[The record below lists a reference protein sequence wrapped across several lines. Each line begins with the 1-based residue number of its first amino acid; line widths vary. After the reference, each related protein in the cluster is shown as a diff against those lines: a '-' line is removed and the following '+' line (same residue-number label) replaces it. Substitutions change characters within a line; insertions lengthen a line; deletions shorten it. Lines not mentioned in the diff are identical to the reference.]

1 MKTSHWRALAGVMA
15 LGLAA
20 VSHAAQAA
28 PPSARCAG
36 ARDLR
41 IVNGRIHTMDAHD
54 RVLSVVTIRQGRFI
68 AGAEVGPC
76 TRVVDVKGR
85 TVVPGL
91 IDNHNHFVLLGNR
104 PGHDARLESA
114 ASIAEVKAVIAA
126 RGATVPAGGWITAMG
141 GWTPGQLAE
150 NRMPTLAE
158 LDAAA
163 PRHPVLV
170 FTSFT
175 GPAAA
180 NSLGKAFFAAHGV
193 VVGADGSLAAGPPS
207 MAALNALRAIQTFED
222 KKQGAL
228 DAMAYSA
235 SVGVTTNV
243 DMGEFVEPGTAHTDS
258 SFAFDTLASGD
269 PFAMYEPSLALERE
283 GRLTTRLR
291 IFFLTMDQAADAP
304 LTTQRVLNAFDR
316 FGDDMMRVSGIGEF
330 ATSWPFLFG
339 GGCPANY
346 VAALSIVAERGW
358 SFQQHSLSAAED
370 DCILKTYA
378 AVNAKTPIASLRW
391 SMAHVPKMTEAN
403 LAAAKRLDV
412 GMAVHPYE
420 YLSNAATPD
429 AGPPLRT
436 ILASGVHVGAG
447 SDSAQIST
455 LNPWNM
461 IYYMVTG
468 KNAGGHLV
476 NAGQQITRQQAM
488 RLYTADN
495 GWFFREED
503 KLGSIEPGKLGDLV
517 VLSADYFDAKRLPD
531 AELRKLHAVLT
542 VVDGKVI
549 YDTLY

>member
-1 MKTSHWRALAGVMA
+1 MKPNHWRLLIGMAALSLTAM
-15 LGLAA
+15 
-20 VSHAAQAA
+20 A
-28 PPSARCAG
+28 PPALSASPARCAG

-41 IVNGRIHTMDAHD
+41 IVNGRIHTMDARD
-54 RVLSVVTIRQGRFI
+54 SVISSVTIREGRFV
-68 AGAEVGPC
+68 ADADTGPC
-76 TRVVDVKGR
+76 TRIVDVKGR

-91 IDNHNHFVLLGNR
+91 IDNHNHFVLLGLR
-104 PGHDARLESA
+104 PGHDTRLESA
-114 ASIAEVKAVIAA
+114 ASIADVKAIIASRA
-126 RGATVPAGGWITAMG
+126 STVPAGAWITSLG

-175 GPAAA
+175 GPSAA
-180 NSLGKAFFAAHGV
+180 NSLGKAFFTDHGV
-193 VVGADGSLAAGPPS
+193 AVGADGSIAAGPPS
-207 MAALNALRAIQTFED
+207 MGALNALRAIQTFED
-222 KKQGAL
+222 KKQGVL

-243 DMGEFVEPGTAHTDS
+243 DMGEFIEPGTAHVDDS
-258 SFAFDTLASGD
+258 FTFDTLASGD
-269 PFAMYEPSLALERE
+269 PFAMYEPSLALSRE
-283 GRLTTRLR
+283 GRLSTRLR
-291 IFFLTMDQAADAP
+291 IFFLMMDQRPDVP
-304 LTTQRVLNAFDR
+304 MTTQRVLNAFDR
-316 FGDDMMRVSGIGEF
+316 FGDDMLRVSGVGEF

-346 VAALSIVAERGW
+346 EAALDIVAERGW
-358 SFQQHSLSAAED
+358 AFQQHSLSSAED
-370 DCILKTYA
+370 DCILKTYE
-378 AVNAKTPIASLRW
+378 AVNAKTPISGLRW
-391 SMAHVPKMTEAN
+391 SMAHVPHITEAN
-403 LAAAKRLDV
+403 LETAKRLNV

-420 YLSNAATPD
+420 YLSNAATPG

-468 KNAGGHLV
+468 NNAGGHLV
-476 NAGQQITRQQAM
+476 NDGQQISREQAI
-488 RLYTADN
+488 RLYTAEN
-495 GWFFREED
+495 GWFFNEED
-503 KLGSIEPGKLGDLV
+503 RLGSIEPGKLGDLV
-517 VLSADYFDAKRLPD
+517 VLSDDYFDPKRVPD
-531 AELRKLHAVLT
+531 SELRKLHSVLT

-549 YDTLY
+549 YDAMH

>member
-1 MKTSHWRALAGVMA
+1 MRTKHEAALIGIIALSLSALAPQA
-15 LGLAA
+15 LAA
-20 VSHAAQAA
+20 
-28 PPSARCAG
+28 PSDRCVG
-36 ARDLR
+36 TRDLR

-54 RVLSVVTIRQGRFI
+54 TVVSSASIRQGRFV
-68 AGAEVGPC
+68 ADAEIGPC
-76 TRVVDVKGR
+76 TRTIDVKGR

-91 IDNHNHFVLLGNR
+91 IDNHNHIILLGLR
-104 PGHDARLESA
+104 PGHDARLETA
-114 ASIAEVKAVIAA
+114 ASIAKVKAVIAA
-126 RGATVPAGGWITAMG
+126 RAATVAAGSWITAMG

-150 NRMPTLAE
+150 NRMPSLAE

-175 GPAAA
+175 GPSAT
-180 NSLGKAFFAAHGV
+180 NSLGRAFFAAHGV
-193 VVGADGSLAAGPPS
+193 AVGADGAIAAGSPS
-207 MAALNALRAIQTFED
+207 MGALNALRAIQTFED

-243 DMGEFVEPGTAHTDS
+243 DMGEFVEPGRAHVDG
-258 SFAFDTLASGD
+258 SFTFDTLASGD

-291 IFFLTMDQAADAP
+291 IFFLSMDQGADVP
-304 LTTQRVLNAFDR
+304 LVTQRVLNAFDR

-330 ATSWPFLFG
+330 ATSWPFLTG

-346 VAALSIVAERGW
+346 EVALSIVAQRGW
-358 SFQQHSLSAAED
+358 TFQQHSLSAAED
-370 DCILKTYA
+370 DCIVKTFT
-378 AVNAKTPIASLRW
+378 AVNAKTPIAPLRW
-391 SMAHVPKMTEAN
+391 SMAHVPKITEAN
-403 LAAAKRLDV
+403 IAAAKALNV

-420 YLSNAATPD
+420 YLSNAATPG

-436 ILASGVHVGAG
+436 ILASGIHAGAG

-476 NAGQQITRQQAM
+476 NDGQQITREQAM

-495 GWFFREED
+495 GWFFKEED

-517 VLSADYFDAKRLPD
+517 VLSADYFDPRRIPD
-531 AELRKLHAVLT
+531 TELRALHSVLT

-549 YDTLY
+549 FDAMH

>member
-1 MKTSHWRALAGVMA
+1 MNKLSMIMAGAAALALAG
-15 LGLAA
+15 
-20 VSHAAQAA
+20 HAAAA
-28 PPSARCAG
+28 DRCAG

-41 IVNGRIHTMDAHD
+41 IVNGRIHTMDAKD
-54 RVLSVVTIRQGRFI
+54 SVVASATIHEGRFV
-68 AGAEVGPC
+68 ADGQAGPC
-76 TRVVDVKGR
+76 TRTIDVKGR

-91 IDNHNHFVLLGNR
+91 IDNHNHFVLLGER

-114 ASIAEVKAVIAA
+114 TTIAEVKTAIAA
-126 RGATVPAGGWITAMG
+126 RAAGLPAGQWITSMG
-141 GWTPGQLAE
+141 GWTPGQLTE

-158 LDAAA
+158 LDAATA
-163 PRHPVLV
+163 GHPVLV

-175 GPAAA
+175 GPAAT
-180 NSLGKAFFAAHGV
+180 NSLGKAFFAGKGIA
-193 VVGADGSLAAGPPS
+193 VGADGSLAAGPPS

-222 KKQGAL
+222 RKQGVL

-243 DMGEFVEPGTAHTDS
+243 DMGEFVEPGTAHMDN
-258 SFAFDTLASGD
+258 SFMFDTLASGD
-269 PFAMYEPSLALERE
+269 PFAMYEPSLALERQ

-291 IFFLTMDQAADAP
+291 VFFLMMDQGADAP
-304 LTTQRVLNAFDR
+304 MTTQRVLNAFDR

-330 ATSWPFLFG
+330 ATAWPFLFG

-346 VAALSIVAERGW
+346 ETALSIIAQRGW
-358 SFQQHSLSAAED
+358 TFQQHSLSAPED
-370 DCILKTYA
+370 DCILKTFA
-378 AVNAKTPIASLRW
+378 AVNAKTSIAGLRW
-391 SMAHVPKMTEAN
+391 SAAHVPHITEAN
-403 LAAAKRLDV
+403 LKAAKALNV

-420 YLSNAATPD
+420 YLSNTDAPG

-468 KNAGGHLV
+468 RNAGGHLV
-476 NAGQQITRQQAM
+476 NDGQQISRQQAI
-488 RLYTADN
+488 RLYTAEN

-503 KLGSIEPGKLGDLV
+503 KLGSIEPGKLADLV
-517 VLSADYFDAKRLPD
+517 VLSDDYFDARKVPD
-531 AELRKLHAVLT
+531 SELRKLHSVLT

-549 YDTLY
+549 YDRLH

>member
-1 MKTSHWRALAGVMA
+1 MKTKHWMVLAGAAA
-15 LGLAA
+15 LGMAA
-20 VSHAAQAA
+20 LTPRTEAA
-28 PPSARCAG
+28 SARCAG

-54 RVLSVVTIRQGRFI
+54 TVLSAVTIREGRFV
-68 AGAEVGPC
+68 ANAEAGPC
-76 TRVVDVKGR
+76 ARVIDVKGR
-85 TVVPGL
+85 TVLPGL
-91 IDNHNHFVLLGNR
+91 IDNHNHIVLLGLR
-104 PGHDARLESA
+104 PGHDARLETA
-114 ASIAEVKAVIAA
+114 TSIAEVKAAIAA
-126 RGATVPAGGWITAMG
+126 RVTTVAAGQWITSMG

-150 NRMPTLAE
+150 SRMPTLAE

-163 PRHPVLV
+163 PHNPALV

-180 NSLGKAFFAAHGV
+180 NSLGRAFFAARGV
-193 VVGADGSLAAGPPS
+193 AVGADGSIAAGPPS

-222 KKQGAL
+222 KKQGTL

-235 SVGVTTNV
+235 MVGVTTNV
-243 DMGEFVEPGTAHTDS
+243 DMGEFVEPGTAHVDG
-258 SFAFDTLASGD
+258 SFTFDTLASGD
-269 PFAMYEPSLALERE
+269 PFAMYEPALALERA

-291 IFFLTMDQAADAP
+291 IFFLTMDQSPDVP

-330 ATSWPFLFG
+330 VTSWPFLFG
-339 GGCPANY
+339 GGCPPNY
-346 VAALSIVAERGW
+346 LAALSIVAERGW
-358 SFQQHSLSAAED
+358 TFQQHSLSEKED
-370 DCILKTYA
+370 DCIVKTFQ
-378 AVNAKTPIASLRW
+378 AVNAKTPIAPLRW
-391 SMAHVPKMTEAN
+391 SMAHVPKITEAN
-403 LAAAKRLDV
+403 IEAAKRMNV

-420 YLSNAATPD
+420 YLSDAKTPG

-436 ILASGVHVGAG
+436 ILASGIHVGAG

-468 KNAGGHLV
+468 RNAGGHLV
-476 NAGQQITRQQAM
+476 NDGQQITRAQAI

-495 GWFFREED
+495 GWFFKEED
-503 KLGSIEPGKLGDLV
+503 RLGSIEPGKLGDLV
-517 VLSADYFDAKRLPD
+517 VLSADYFDPKRVPD
-531 AELRKLHAVLT
+531 AELRSLHSVLT

-549 YDTLY
+549 FDALR

>member
-1 MKTSHWRALAGVMA
+1 MKTKPWVILAGMLA
-15 LGLAA
+15 MGLASPA
-20 VSHAAQAA
+20 FSATT
-28 PPSARCAG
+28 ARCAG

-41 IVNGRIHTMDAHD
+41 IVNGRIHTMDVRDTVVSA
-54 RVLSVVTIRQGRFI
+54 VTIRQGRFV
-68 AGAEVGPC
+68 ADAEVGPC
-76 TRVVDVKGR
+76 TRVIDVKGR

-91 IDNHNHFVLLGNR
+91 IDNHNHFVLLGLR
-104 PGHDARLESA
+104 PGHDVRLETA
-114 ASIAEVKAVIAA
+114 ASIAELKAVIAA
-126 RGATVPAGGWITAMG
+126 RSMTIPAGQWITSMG

-163 PRHPVLV
+163 PRHPALV

-175 GPAAA
+175 GPAAT
-180 NSLGKAFFAAHGV
+180 NSLGKAFFVAHGV
-193 VVGADGSLAAGPPS
+193 AVGADGSLAAGPPS
-207 MAALNALRAIQTFED
+207 MGALNALRAIQTFED
-222 KKQGAL
+222 KKQGVL

-235 SVGVTTNV
+235 MVGVTTNV
-243 DMGEFVEPGTAHTDS
+243 DMGEFVEPGTAHVDG
-258 SFAFDTLASGD
+258 SFTFDTLASGD

-291 IFFLTMDQAADAP
+291 VFFLTMDQAADAP

-339 GGCPANY
+339 GGCPSNY
-346 VAALSIVAERGW
+346 EAALDIVARRGW
-358 SFQQHSLSAAED
+358 TFQQHSLSEKED

-378 AVNAKTPIASLRW
+378 AVNARTPIAPLRW
-391 SMAHVPKMTEAN
+391 SMAHVPQMTPAN
-403 LAAAKRLDV
+403 LDAAKRLGV
-412 GMAVHPYE
+412 GMAVHPFQ
-420 YLSNAATPD
+420 YLSNAATPG

-436 ILASGVHVGAG
+436 ILASGIHVGAG

-468 KNAGGHLV
+468 RNAGGRLV
-476 NAGQQITRQQAM
+476 NDGQQISRAQAI

-495 GWFFREED
+495 GWFFKEED
-503 KLGSIEPGKLGDLV
+503 RLGSIEPGKLGDLV
-517 VLSADYFDAKRLPD
+517 VLSADYFDAKAVPD
-531 AELRKLHAVLT
+531 ARLRDLHSVLT

-549 YDTLY
+549 FDALH